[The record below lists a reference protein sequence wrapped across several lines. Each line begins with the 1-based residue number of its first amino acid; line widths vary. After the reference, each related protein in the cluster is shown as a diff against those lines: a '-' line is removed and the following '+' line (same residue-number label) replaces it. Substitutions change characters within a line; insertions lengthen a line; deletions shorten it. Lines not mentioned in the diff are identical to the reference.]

1 MNKEDRDRKK
11 RRKAE
16 NRAEAAAE
24 LFISEMNKAD
34 RYRDY
39 YPDLEDLEMLARYFE
54 GAAKAIKKLNDKAI
68 KKRNHYHEEIPMDS
82 DNEEIAR
89 RR

>member
-1 MNKEDRDRKK
+1 MNKEDRDRK
-11 RRKAE
+11 RRRRAE

-24 LFISEMNKAD
+24 LFINEMNKAD
-34 RYRDY
+34 RFRDY
-39 YPDLEDLEMLARYFE
+39 YPDLDDLEMLTRYFE

-68 KKRNHYHEEIPMDS
+68 KKGRHYHEEIPMDP
-82 DNEEIAR
+82 DNRKNAR